1 VIDLVAQLAV
11 LGIAN
16 GVGYVVAS
24 LGLTIIFGVMRVV
37 NFSHGE
43 FYMLGA
49 FMASTLIVGLGLH
62 YLVALPLAAF
72 IVGFVGIV
80 CEKLV
85 LAPLHDR
92 SPLTPLLAT
101 LGLSIILLNGAE
113 LIWGASPRPV
123 QSPFEQEIIV
133 IGPVYLTG
141 QRVLI
146 MLIGA
151 VTVSLLG
158 IFLRYATAGKL
169 IRATAQDPEGA
180 ALVGIDVNA
189 VRGIT
194 FGLGCGLA
202 GLSGGLLG
210 ATAMAYPFMGQ
221 AIAIKAFAVIILG
234 GLGSVPGAI
243 LGGLALGLVE
253 AIAGGLLSTEY
264 KDLFSYAVIISV
276 LLLRPSGLVS
286 ARQ

>member
-16 GVGYVVAS
+16 GVGYVVAA
-24 LGLTIIFGVMRVV
+24 LGLTIVFGVMRVV

-49 FMASTLIVGLGLH
+49 FTASTLIAGLGLH

-72 IVGFVGIV
+72 IVGCIGIV
-80 CEKLV
+80 CEKLA
-85 LAPLHDR
+85 LAPLYDR

-101 LGLSIILLNGAE
+101 LGLSIILLNSAE
-113 LIWGASPRPV
+113 LVWGASSRAV

-133 IGPVYLTG
+133 IGPIYLTG
-141 QRVLI
+141 QRALV

-151 VTVSLLG
+151 ITVSLLG
-158 IFLRYATAGKL
+158 AFLKYATAGKL
-169 IRATAQDPEGA
+169 IRATAQNSEGA
-180 ALVGIDVNA
+180 ALVGIDVDA

-221 AIAIKAFAVIILG
+221 AVAIKAFAVIILG

-264 KDLFSYAVIISV
+264 KDLFSYAVIVSV
-276 LLLRPSGLVS
+276 LMFRPSGLLG

>member
-1 VIDLVAQLAV
+1 MIDLVGQLAI
-11 LGIAN
+11 LGVAN

-37 NFSHGE
+37 NFAHGE

-49 FMASTLIVGLGLH
+49 FTASTLIAGLGLH
-62 YLVALPLAAF
+62 YLVALPLAAI
-72 IVGFVGIV
+72 IVGFIGLV
-80 CEKLV
+80 CERLA

-92 SPLTPLLAT
+92 SPLTSLLAT

-123 QSPFEQEIIV
+123 QSPFEQEV
-133 IGPVYLTG
+133 VVLGPVYLTG
-141 QRVLI
+141 QRILI
-146 MLIGA
+146 MLVGA
-151 VTVSLLG
+151 VVVSLLG
-158 IFLRYATAGKL
+158 MFLRYATSGKL

-180 ALVGIDVNA
+180 ALVGINVGA

-194 FGLGCGLA
+194 FGIGCGLA

-221 AIAIKAFAVIILG
+221 AIALKAFAVIILG

-276 LLLRPSGLVS
+276 LLLRPSGLVG
-286 ARQ
+286 ARR